1 MARQFTLVDS
11 QEYELHQLYPQRFDG
26 LGKKKNYE
34 EVFSLKHASDNANK
48 QVVNSQD
55 APQATEENRN
65 EAKMNAK
72 REYCEKSFTTIVGKD
87 GRRAFSPKM
96 Y

>member
-11 QEYELHQLYPQRFDG
+11 QECELHQLFPQRFDG
-26 LGKKKNYE
+26 LDKKKNYE
-34 EVFSLKHASDNANK
+34 KNFSLKNASDNANK

-72 REYCEKSFTTIVGKD
+72 REYGEKSFTTIVRKD
-87 GRRAFSPKM
+87 GRHAFSPKM